1 MQKFHANERCSHLQ
15 HGQRGPILNLPFRHP
30 LPNFNGSVGD
40 DRAIFS
46 PHISCRH
53 PCRTHGT
60 RQCGLDYVLYKVH
73 MAVMGS
79 GNAQRIELIFY
90 QTEAENVPVRDW
102 LLGLSESNRREIGQD
117 MQRVQFRWP
126 VGMPL
131 VRPMGKGLFEVRTS
145 LPDGTIARVL
155 FCFHQGELYAL
166 HGFIK
171 KSQKAPA
178 TDLELARKRQKEV
191 ENG

>member
-1 MQKFHANERCSHLQ
+1 MVA
-15 HGQRGPILNLPFRHP
+15 
-30 LPNFNGSVGD
+30 
-40 DRAIFS
+40 
-46 PHISCRH
+46 
-53 PCRTHGT
+53 
-60 RQCGLDYVLYKVH
+60 
-73 MAVMGS
+73 MGS
-79 GNAQRIELIFY
+79 GTAQRIELVFY
-90 QTEAENVPVRDW
+90 QTDAGNVPVRDW
-102 LLGLSESNRREIGQD
+102 LLGLPEANRREIGQD
-117 MQRVQFRWP
+117 LQRVQFRWP

-171 KSQKAPA
+171 KSQTTPA
-178 TDLELARKRQKEV
+178 ADLELARKRQKEV